1 MVKLSRA
8 CWPRAAVVAM
18 VAAAVGRMAAASGEV
33 YSPRII
39 SEHVA
44 DCSSLEAF
52 SNFPAWKDLRG
63 QQRALAVWKY
73 FVGKET
79 GVFHYNPIQEGLDPV
94 MWEFRLVRDPIKMMN
109 VYGYGFCGLFGPTT
123 AGLFEG
129 VGFEKARAVSI
140 PGASHSVTEV
150 WYDDDWHYYDTDLRG
165 VIFRRDGKTVASIQ
179 DLLDDPTLLTNPSR
193 KIDPFFPG
201 DRNDPSLYAKSYREK
216 PVDYLY
222 HWQMG
227 GSTMDYVLR
236 KGESLTRWWQP
247 QGGRWAFHKQDA
259 TNDFWKNLIKKEPYG
274 AKGNHSEFSVWTH
287 GNGLF
292 DYNPVLRKGCGDFED
307 GVFEQKNVEL
317 TEKGI
322 VPAGDAPGEVTWE
335 VLSPYVIVPQVNS
348 IETTDDDKEA
358 SVVTFNSAGPVTVS
372 LSLDYGRSYS
382 QIKAADKAGETSLD
396 LTPHLKGGR
405 YQYLVKFKLGGGK
418 DAGRIQSLRIRTWV
432 QLAPASL
439 PRLAKGANHMQYATG
454 DKNGYNTV
462 PWLEIPNMGDVQE
475 MARYWADKP
484 KDYDPKRTTQRLKG
498 DGEVVF
504 AAPPGRLIQWMSL
517 GGFFNAYQMKDAPKT
532 RNEIWY
538 AMNDSDQWVMVYRAN
553 VPAWHGHWH
562 YAYDKEVPLLR
573 PGEKVRVKYI
583 GNPGVNGIRVNVH
596 SIRPDEKRDTGVIVT
611 HTFKMDGEVV
621 EREFALDKPRGYTI
635 DCASQPQ
642 DVSIRIEV
650 PSDSKGRTRGPGG
663 E

>member
-1 MVKLSRA
+1 MVGRDRER
-8 CWPRAAVVAM
+8 WPRLAIIAVL
-18 VAAAVGRMAAASGEV
+18 AAAVGRMAAAPGEV
-33 YSPRII
+33 YSPRITC
-39 SEHVA
+39 ERVA

-52 SNFPAWKDLRG
+52 SSFQAWKDLVG
-63 QQRALAVWKY
+63 QERALAIWKY
-73 FVGKET
+73 FVGNET

-129 VGFEKARAVSI
+129 VGFEKARAVGI

-193 KIDPFFPG
+193 KFDPFFPG
-201 DRNDPSLYAKSYREK
+201 DRNDPSPYAKSYKEK
-216 PVDYLY
+216 PVDYVY

-236 KGESLTRWWQP
+236 KGESLTRWWRP
-247 QGGRWAFHKQDA
+247 QGGRWAYNKGDA
-259 TNDFWKNLIKKEPYG
+259 ENKFWRDLIEKEPRG
-274 AKGNHSEFSVWTH
+274 AKGNHPEFSIWTH

-292 DYNPVLRKGCGDFED
+292 DYNPVLRKGCRDFED
-307 GVFEQKNVEL
+307 GVFEHKNVEL
-317 TEKGI
+317 ADKGI
-322 VPAGDAPGEVTWE
+322 APKGDGKHEVTWE

-348 IETTDDDKEA
+348 LDTTDDDKEA
-358 SVVTFNSAGPVTVS
+358 SVVTFKSAGAVTVS
-372 LSLDYGRSYS
+372 LSLDYGRSYN
-382 QIKAADKAGETSLD
+382 QIKAVEKAGETSID
-396 LTPHLKGGR
+396 LTPYLKGGR
-405 YQYLVKFKLGGGK
+405 YQYLVMFALGVGEEP
-418 DAGRIQSLRIRTWV
+418 ARLESLRIRTWV

-439 PRLAKGANHMQYATG
+439 PRLAKGVNRIQYATG
-454 DKNGYNTV
+454 DKNGCNTV
-462 PWLEIPNMGDVQE
+462 PWMEIPNMGDPEE
-475 MARYWADKP
+475 MARYWEDKP

-498 DGEVVF
+498 EGEVVF
-504 AAPPGRLIQWMSL
+504 AAPPGRQIQWMSL

-538 AMNDSDQWVMVYRAN
+538 AMNDSDEWVMVYRAN
-553 VPAWHGHWH
+553 VPPWHGHWH
-562 YAYDKEVPLLR
+562 YAYDKEVPLVR
-573 PGEKVRVKYI
+573 PAEKVRVKYI
-583 GNPGVNGIRVNVH
+583 GNPGVNGIRVNIH
-596 SIRPDEKRDTGVIVT
+596 SIRPDEKPDTAVVVT
-611 HTFKMDGEVV
+611 HTFKMDGKQV
-621 EREFALDKPRGYTI
+621 EKQFALDKPKGYALE
-635 DCASQPQ
+635 CASEPQ

-650 PSDSKGRTRGPGG
+650 PSDGKGRTAGPGG